1 MSKNTTLKKQL
12 YSFCVDYV
20 ESKLTNLQ
28 STLASAREAVSDD
41 SKSTAGDKHETG
53 RAMAQLEQEKLSS
66 QFVEAEKLQQ
76 LLSKLNP
83 DQINN
88 NIGLG
93 SIVYTTTGNYF
104 IAISAGKV
112 EFENKL
118 FYIVSPSSPIGVA
131 LINSSAKS
139 SLVFNGNTIQ
149 ILSVE

>member
-1 MSKNTTLKKQL
+1 MSKSTSLKKQL
-12 YSFCVDYV
+12 YLFCVDYV

-28 STLASAREAVSDD
+28 SALASAREAVSDD

-83 DQINN
+83 DQTKKE
-88 NIGLG
+88 IGLG
-93 SIVYTTTGNYF
+93 SIVYTKSGNYF

-112 EFENKL
+112 ELEDTL
-118 FYIVSPSSPIGVA
+118 FYIVSPSSPIGA
-131 LINSSAKS
+131 AFIKAAKKS
-139 SLVFNGNTIQ
+139 TLMFNGNQ
-149 ILSVE
+149 IEITSVE

>member
-1 MSKNTTLKKQL
+1 MSKTTSLKQQL
-12 YSFCVDYV
+12 YSFCIDYV
-20 ESKLTNLQ
+20 ESKLANLQ
-28 STLASAREAVSDD
+28 SALASAREAVSDD

-66 QFVEAEKLQQ
+66 QFIETEKLQQ

-83 DQINN
+83 NQTSTE
-88 NIGLG
+88 IGLG

-112 EFENKL
+112 ELENHL

-131 LINSSAKS
+131 FIKANQKS
-139 SLVFNGNTIQ
+139 SIEFNGNKIQ
-149 ILSVE
+149 ITKVE